1 MAGKPTLNELFLA
14 LHDRLACEL
23 GVTRRTVGH
32 PGTMGTVSEGQW
44 IKMLYEHLPKRYKVN
59 RAFVIDSKGACS
71 DQIDI
76 VIHDRQYSPFV
87 LNYGD
92 ALYVPAESV
101 YAVFEVKQAMN
112 AKYVKD
118 AANKIAS
125 VRSLHRTSIAIPT
138 ASGVLEAKPLHEII
152 GGLLTVDSEWCPPFD
167 SPLTSAINSTSKE
180 GRLDIGCS
188 AQQGMFEVTYSEP
201 NPAAID
207 ARPSKAALA
216 LFLLRFI
223 NRLRSIATV
232 PAIDILAYAS
242 CIEHSE
248 TDGVPS
254 ASRAS
259 DDE

>member
-1 MAGKPTLNELFLA
+1 MAGKPSLNDLFLA

-23 GVTRRTVGH
+23 GITRRTVGH
-32 PGTMGTVSEGQW
+32 TGTMGTVSEGQW

-101 YAVFEVKQAMN
+101 YAVFEVKQGMN
-112 AKYVKD
+112 AEQVRY

-125 VRSLHRTSIAIPT
+125 VRALHRTSIDIPT
-138 ASGVLEAKPLHEII
+138 ASGTLKAKPLHDII
-152 GGLLTVDSEWCPPFD
+152 GGLLTVDCDWYPPFD
-167 SPLTSAINSTSKE
+167 SPFTSAINSASKD

-188 AQQGMFEVTYSEP
+188 AQQGMFEVLYTEP
-201 NPAAID
+201 NSAAID
-207 ARPSKAALA
+207 AQHTNAALA
-216 LFLLRFI
+216 LFLLRLI
-223 NRLRSIATV
+223 DRLRSIATV
-232 PAIDILAYAS
+232 PAIDILAYAKS
-242 CIEHSE
+242 GIH
-248 TDGVPS
+248 TTQ
-254 ASRAS
+254 A
-259 DDE
+259 

>member
-1 MAGKPTLNELFLA
+1 MAGKPSLNELFVA

-23 GVTRRTVGH
+23 GITRRTIGH
-32 PGTMGTVSEGQW
+32 TGTMGTVSEGQW
-44 IKMLYEHLPKRYKVN
+44 IRMLYEHLPKRYKVN

-112 AKYVKD
+112 ADQVKY

-125 VRSLHRTSIAIPT
+125 VRGLHRTSVDIPT
-138 ASGVLEAKPLHEII
+138 ATGVLKAKPLHEII
-152 GGLLTVDSEWCPPFD
+152 GGILTVDCDWCPPFGA
-167 SPLTSAINSTSKE
+167 PFTSAINTTSRE
-180 GRLDIGCS
+180 GRVDLGCC
-188 AQQGMFEVTYSEP
+188 AQQGTFEVKYSEP
-201 NPAAID
+201 NAADIIVEC
-207 ARPSKAALA
+207 SSAALA
-216 LFLLRFI
+216 LFLLKLI
-223 NRLRSIATV
+223 DRLRSIATV

-242 CIEHSE
+242 RIE
-248 TDGVPS
+248 
-254 ASRAS
+254 RAATP
-259 DDE
+259 

>member
-23 GVTRRTVGH
+23 GITRRTVGH
-32 PGTMGTVSEGQW
+32 TGTMGTVSEGQW

-101 YAVFEVKQAMN
+101 YAVFEVKQGMN
-112 AKYVKD
+112 AEQVEY
-118 AANKIAS
+118 AARKIAS
-125 VRSLHRTSIAIPT
+125 VRALDRTSIDIPT
-138 ASGVLEAKPLHEII
+138 ASGILKAKPLHDII
-152 GGLLTVDSEWCPPFD
+152 GGLLTVDCDWCPPFG
-167 SPLTSAINSTSKE
+167 SPFTSAINTTSRE

-188 AQQGMFEVTYSEP
+188 AQQGMFEVRYTEP
-201 NPAAID
+201 DSAAID
-207 ARPSKAALA
+207 AQHSNAALA
-216 LFLLRFI
+216 LFLLRLI
-223 NRLRSIATV
+223 DRLRSIATV
-232 PAIDILAYAS
+232 PAIDILAYAKS
-242 CIEHSE
+242 GIQ
-248 TDGVPS
+248 TTQ
-254 ASRAS
+254 A
-259 DDE
+259 